1 MTKAKSI
8 THPLKCTLEDL
19 YKGKSMKIKI
29 KRKRTSPNDAEK
41 VLECAILKG
50 TPNGHKYFFKG
61 EADEDA
67 TKDLKGDVTFI
78 VETEKHKLF
87 KRDGAD
93 LLITKTITLVES
105 ITGVEF
111 GIKHLNGSSFK
122 VASQE
127 GEVIKPGQI
136 MTLKNLGMPYFKDKT
151 SKKFGNLFILFKV

>member
-1 MTKAKSI
+1 
-8 THPLKCTLEDL
+8 
-19 YKGKSMKIKI
+19 MKIKI

-151 SKKFGNLFILFKV
+151 EKKFGNLFILFKVQYPEKVTSEQIQ

>member
-1 MTKAKSI
+1 LTKAKSI

-151 SKKFGNLFILFKV
+151 EKKFGNLFILFKV